1 MTYEPRPV
9 DTSEIELPVEIVEL
23 TEQLARNTHEVWA
36 RQRIDDDW
44 SWGPIRDDNARQHPG
59 LVPYD
64 ELSDSEKQYDRNT
77 AVETLKLIQS
87 LGYQI
92 LPPGFVQS

>member
-9 DTSEIELPVEIVEL
+9 DTPEIELPVEIVEL

-64 ELSDSEKQYDRNT
+64 ELSDSEKLKYSH
-77 AVETLKLIQS
+77 ETPHLTIRPDNRRRD
-87 LGYQI
+87 GH
-92 LPPGFVQS
+92 P